1 MMRTFVALNLP
12 QAERARLHDALAPLR
27 DRGLPVR
34 WVAPEALH
42 ITLRFLGDTE
52 ADAVPHIERV
62 LADAAAR
69 RSPLTLEIAGLGAFP
84 SLRRASII
92 WIGVNQEPELH
103 ALQKHLEPAL
113 SRLGFPRETRPFRPH
128 ITVGRIRSGSRAI
141 DIDRARELVDYSAA
155 VEVAT
160 VDLMQSHQSSAGSRY
175 ERLLSRRL
183 GEK

>member
-12 QAERARLHDALAPLR
+12 QVERARLHDALAPLR

-34 WVAPEALH
+34 WVAAEALH
-42 ITLRFLGDTE
+42 VTLRFLGDTE
-52 ADAVPHIERV
+52 ADAVPHIDRV
-62 LADAAAR
+62 LAEAAAR

-84 SLRRASII
+84 SLRRANII
-92 WIGVNQEPELH
+92 WIGVGQNPALN

-128 ITVGRIRSGSRAI
+128 ITVGRIRGDSRAI
-141 DIDRARELVDYSAA
+141 DIDRIRELVDYSAS

-175 ERLLSRRL
+175 ELLVSRRL
-183 GEK
+183 GEQ